1 MKIKKIFFHVIDFIF
16 NHGFFTSSFFAVLVF
31 FTIANDYYY
40 FPDSED
46 ELIHG
51 EYRVGYIGS
60 QRRSGGIQLN
70 AYDRDGQ
77 GLIFSLE
84 NAGLGTQAYSKLE
97 SISGKNEY
105 ITIGWYSGCLFGRV
119 NFNWPCAVE
128 VTIKKDEEVYLSFDK
143 SKKRFENKT
152 AFYRFIGTYD
162 TLVFAILIFIVGLVY
177 YLIKRK

>member
-1 MKIKKIFFHVIDFIF
+1 VKVKKLLLNIVDFVL
-16 NHGFFTSSFFAVLVF
+16 NSGFFSGSFFAVLVF

-40 FPDSED
+40 FPNNED
-46 ELIHG
+46 DLIHG
-51 EYRVGYIGS
+51 EYRVGYIGP

-128 VTIKKDEEVYLSFDK
+128 VTIKKNEEVYLSFDK
-143 SKKRFENKT
+143 SKKKFENKT
-152 AFYRFIGTYD
+152 AFSKFIGTYN
-162 TLVFAILIFIVGLVY
+162 TLVFAILIFIVGLAY